1 MTDIRLLFSKFKTYT
16 AESRLGCFITS
27 PNPIAL
33 LTSNLIGHESNISL
47 ISLHLFDTSRDTSC
61 LRRYWW
67 FEDVDEEH
75 FVVCEKEVL
84 GEELAHKAARSGDCN
99 LHGWRELLIEMW
111 ILVVQWTVMLEAR
124 LM

>member
-1 MTDIRLLFSKFKTYT
+1 MLDTHRPLLLQTLLEVFHRISELFVSLKAQPHRLANIKPNRPRIQHILDF
-16 AESRLGCFITS
+16 LGK
-27 PNPIAL
+27 
-33 LTSNLIGHESNISL
+33 LIWRI
-47 ISLHLFDTSRDTSC
+47 C